1 MPLLNGKQNIGK
13 NMQELMKPAQSPA
26 RRKAIATI
34 AKKHGIS
41 HSEAQYR
48 QAQAI
53 ALYQSRK
60 K

>member
-1 MPLLNGKQNIGK
+1 MPLLKGQANIGK

-26 RRKAIATI
+26 RRKAIATL

-41 HSEAQYR
+41 RSEAQHR
-48 QAQAI
+48 QAVAI
-53 ALYQSRK
+53 AYAQARK